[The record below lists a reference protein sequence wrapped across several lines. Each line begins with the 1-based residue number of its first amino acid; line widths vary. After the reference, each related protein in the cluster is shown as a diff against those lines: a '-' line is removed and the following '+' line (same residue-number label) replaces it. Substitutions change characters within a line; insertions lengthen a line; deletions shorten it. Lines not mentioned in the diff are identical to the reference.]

1 MRFSYV
7 EVAGFRGFKDA
18 TRFDFPAGFVVLTG
32 RNGAGKSTVLDA
44 IDYAFTG
51 TINKYAVKGAKGG
64 GLDNHI
70 WWVGDGTPAAQY
82 VEVGLI
88 APDGQSF
95 NIVRSRDRGLQISL
109 DEVAKQICSD
119 QMAQCPWQETLV
131 QTTLI
136 RDETLSGLSL
146 DLPEQARFE
155 AVRAAIG
162 GLTGPDHSERTSE
175 LGKAAATSKGTQDAK
190 LAEAQAEIGRA
201 LSALTEARS
210 IAERQADVSE
220 AEAIIQRMAH
230 DVIATGGDRS
240 EALRRSVAER
250 KQSIPVLMDAIVQAE
265 ATVAEERFFTSD
277 DGIANSLALAAQAE
291 ALQQSQSHALTV
303 LGDAQRAAT
312 AEQEAD
318 SFAAHMMALLQHGE
332 EIGLVEGHCPLCN
345 AARGDAEFAAAIEA
359 ARARL
364 QARGEAAARTADALA
379 KAKSLA
385 SQAEHELAVA
395 KRTLDE
401 FDARRA
407 RSSQALAAVRVVFE
421 RFDLPANPLDTDQ
434 IRSLVLKRQ
443 EETAQLEHALYILEA
458 SSAHDRVTALETR
471 IAQLRENEEEESL
484 RATAADR
491 AVEAAKQID
500 KAAKSVANQ
509 ILTEQFDTVM
519 PLLKELYQRLRP
531 HTDWREIET
540 DFGGEVRA
548 SLNFTVGDG
557 RNPQFLFS
565 SGQRRAAGLAFL
577 LAIHLSRPWC
587 RLRSLLLDDPV
598 QHIDDYRALNLV
610 EVLSA
615 IRRMGRQV
623 IIAVEDPALADLLC
637 RRLRSTLEET
647 GRRFNLSFGPN
658 GSAIIDSAEDVR
670 PLPREVL
677 HLAEA
682 S

>member
-32 RNGAGKSTVLDA
+32 RNGAGKSTILDA

-64 GLDNHI
+64 GLDSHI
-70 WWVGDGTPAAQY
+70 WWVGDGTPTAQY

-88 APDGQSF
+88 APDGQAF
-95 NIVRSRDRGLQISL
+95 KIVRSRDRGLQSSL
-109 DEVAKQICSD
+109 DEVAKHICSD

-162 GLTGPDHSERTSE
+162 GLTGPDHSARTSD
-175 LGKAAATSKGTQDAK
+175 LGKAAASAKRAQEAK
-190 LAEAQAEIGRA
+190 LAEAQAELGRA

-220 AEAIIQRMAH
+220 AEEIIQKMAP
-230 DVIATGGDRS
+230 DLVAPSGDRS
-240 EALRRSVAER
+240 EALRRRVAER

-277 DGIANSLALAAQAE
+277 EGLANALALAAQAE
-291 ALQQSQSHALTV
+291 ALGQSHSQSLVALT
-303 LGDAQRAAT
+303 DAQRLAT
-312 AEQEAD
+312 VEQEAD
-318 SFAAHMMALLQHGE
+318 SFAAHMVALLQHGE
-332 EIGLVEGHCPLCN
+332 EIGLVEGHCPLCD
-345 AARGDAEFAAAIEA
+345 AARSDAEFANALEA
-359 ARARL
+359 ARVRL
-364 QARGEAAARTADALA
+364 QARGEAAVRTAEALA
-379 KAKSLA
+379 RAQLLA
-385 SQAEHELAVA
+385 RQAEQELAA
-395 KRTLDE
+395 ARRTLE
-401 FDARRA
+401 ELDARRA
-407 RSSQALAAVRVVFE
+407 RSAQALAAVRAVLE
-421 RFDLPANPLDTDQ
+421 RYGLPFDPLNPDQ
-434 IRSLVLKRQ
+434 IRTLVLKRQ
-443 EETAQLEHALYILEA
+443 EETAQLEHALFILEA
-458 SSAHDRVTALETR
+458 SGAHDRVTALETR
-471 IAQLRENEEEESL
+471 IAQLRENVEEESL

-491 AVEAAKQID
+491 AVEASTQID
-500 KAAKSVANQ
+500 NAAKAVANQ

-637 RRLRSTLEET
+637 RRLRSTPEET
-647 GRRFNLSFGPN
+647 GRRFDLSFGHS
-658 GSAIIDSAEDVR
+658 GSAIIDSCTDVR
-670 PLPREVL
+670 PLPQQVL
-677 HLAEA
+677 QLAEA